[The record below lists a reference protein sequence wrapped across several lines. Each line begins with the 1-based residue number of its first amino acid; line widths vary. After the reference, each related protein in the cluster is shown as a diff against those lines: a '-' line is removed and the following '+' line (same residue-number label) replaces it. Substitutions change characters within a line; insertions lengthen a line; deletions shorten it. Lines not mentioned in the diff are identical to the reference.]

1 MCIAVMM
8 WPDITHSVQQ
18 VAQFMSDP
26 QPTHCLTTKQILHY
40 LCSTAGY
47 QLTYGMDCNLKITAY
62 CNADY
67 ANNPNTQKS
76 ISSYTFMFNG
86 GCFAWS
92 MWKQTSVLLSTVEA
106 EYIAAVH
113 ASKSAIWLR
122 TLLHE
127 LHLINDS
134 DSIDLCVNNQ
144 SPITLINLNN
154 SVNKCLKHI
163 KVCYHW
169 ICDVVCKGL
178 IFLSHISSD
187 LNISDILTK
196 PLDCNAHTHFTSA
209 LRLSWT
215 FI

>member
-1 MCIAVMM
+1 MNPIQTPLDSSTCLCKSMPSTKQDQQEYCDFSYQSIVGSLMHTTVMTQ
-8 WPDITHSVQQ
+8 PDITHSVQQ

-92 MWKQTSVLLSTVEA
+92 M
-106 EYIAAVH
+106 
-113 ASKSAIWLR
+113 
-122 TLLHE
+122 
-127 LHLINDS
+127 
-134 DSIDLCVNNQ
+134 
-144 SPITLINLNN
+144 
-154 SVNKCLKHI
+154 
-163 KVCYHW
+163 
-169 ICDVVCKGL
+169 
-178 IFLSHISSD
+178 
-187 LNISDILTK
+187 
-196 PLDCNAHTHFTSA
+196 
-209 LRLSWT
+209 
-215 FI
+215 